1 VRIGTRFVLF
11 GAALPL
17 IALSASITIGGV
29 LFRRS
34 LEAGVDRALLAQ
46 AASESVSMFDSPG
59 GEPHLHI
66 EHAALPVEVIARA
79 PQAAVIDANGRV
91 VMSFPEGV
99 AMPAVPSPSGAD
111 PELATVGKLRVLS
124 VRVGQ
129 RGRVYTL
136 RLWTDLEHVDLAL
149 RRYWQVTM
157 GSAAVLGAAL
167 LALQL
172 WHARRLGRRI
182 DRLRAWLPKVRDEG
196 GEWSPPRD
204 EGADELTELR
214 DGLDEAMQRVRRM
227 REAEERLVANAAHE
241 LRTPLGAMRMEL
253 DLALRRDRSADELRE
268 ALTSA
273 RDEVDR
279 LARLSSR
286 LLDLADAHGGALEL
300 DRIDLDELVSDAV
313 DAATSALEARSL
325 SVRRERRGDTVIEA
339 DALRLR
345 QVVDNLLGNAIRFAP
360 RGSEV
365 RIELDA
371 EAEPVRLAVVD
382 AGPGVPEG
390 AESRIFEPFHR
401 ESKGDAGAGL
411 GLAISQQV
419 AQRHGGSVSLAK
431 NVPGEVRFEL
441 TLPRRPPGGGRRSE
455 RRDVDPERGL
465 RV

>member
-1 VRIGTRFVLF
+1 MRIGARFVLF

-17 IALSASITIGGV
+17 VALVASVALGGV

-34 LEAGVDRALLAQ
+34 LELSVDRALLAQ

-66 EHAALPVEVIARA
+66 EHAALPAEVIARA
-79 PQAAVIDANGRV
+79 PQAAVIDARGEV

-99 AMPAVPSPSGAD
+99 RIPDVARPSGAD
-111 PELATVGKLRVLS
+111 PELSTVGALRVLT

-129 RGRVYTL
+129 RGRLYTL
-136 RLWTDLEHVDLAL
+136 QLWTDLEHVDEAL

-157 GSAAVLGAAL
+157 GSAALLGAAL

-172 WHARRLGRRI
+172 LHARRLERRI
-182 DRLRAWLPKVRDEG
+182 ARLRGWLPQVRDEG

-204 EGADELTELR
+204 DTGDEITELR

-253 DLALRRDRSADELRE
+253 DLALRRDRSAEELRE

-279 LARLSSR
+279 LAKLSSR
-286 LLDLADAHGGALEL
+286 LLDLADASGGRLEL
-300 DRIDLDELVSDAV
+300 EPLDLESVVSDAV
-313 DAATSALEARSL
+313 DAVSAQLAGRRVELEQKAS
-325 SVRRERRGDTVIEA
+325 GDAHIEA
-339 DALRLR
+339 DALRIR
-345 QVVDNLLGNAIRFAP
+345 QVVDNLLGNALRFAP
-360 RGSEV
+360 ATSKV
-365 RIELDA
+365 RIELVGA
-371 EAEPVRLAVVD
+371 PEEVLMRVVD
-382 AGPGVPEG
+382 AGPGVPTG
-390 AESRIFEPFHR
+390 AEARIFEPFHR
-401 ESKGDAGAGL
+401 ESKDGAGTGL

-419 AQRHGGSVSLAK
+419 AQRHGGSVRLAK
-431 NVPGEVRFEL
+431 NEPGEVVFEL
-441 TLPRRPPGGGRRSE
+441 SLPRKPP
-455 RRDVDPERGL
+455 VDPRARPAGGL

>member
-1 VRIGTRFVLF
+1 VRIGARFVLF

-17 IALSASITIGGV
+17 VALVASVALGGV

-34 LEAGVDRALLAQ
+34 LELSVDRALLAQ

-66 EHAALPVEVIARA
+66 EHAALPAEVIARA
-79 PQAAVIDANGRV
+79 PQAAVIDASGEV

-99 AMPAVPSPSGAD
+99 RIPEVARPSGAD
-111 PELATVGKLRVLS
+111 PELSTVGPLRVLT

-129 RGRVYTL
+129 RGRLYTL
-136 RLWTDLEHVDLAL
+136 QLWTDLEHVDEAL

-157 GSAAVLGAAL
+157 GSAALLGAAL

-172 WHARRLGRRI
+172 LHARRLERRI
-182 DRLRAWLPKVRDEG
+182 ARLRGWLPQVRDEG

-204 EGADELTELR
+204 DAGDEITELR
-214 DGLDEAMQRVRRM
+214 DGLDEAMQRVKRM

-253 DLALRRDRSADELRE
+253 DLALRRDRSAEELRE

-279 LARLSSR
+279 LAKLSSR
-286 LLDLADAHGGALEL
+286 LLDLADSSGGRLEL
-300 DRIDLDELVSDAV
+300 EPLDLEAVVGDAV
-313 DAATSALEARSL
+313 DAMSAQLAGRQLELEQQASG
-325 SVRRERRGDTVIEA
+325 ETHIEA
-339 DALRLR
+339 DALRIR
-345 QVVDNLLGNAIRFAP
+345 QVVDNLLGNALRFAP
-360 RGSEV
+360 ARSKVRVELVGGPEEV
-365 RIELDA
+365 LMR
-371 EAEPVRLAVVD
+371 VVD
-382 AGPGVPEG
+382 AGPGVPPG
-390 AESRIFEPFHR
+390 AEARIFEPFHR
-401 ESKGDAGAGL
+401 ESKDGAGTGL

-419 AQRHGGSVSLAK
+419 AQRHGGSVRLAK
-431 NVPGEVRFEL
+431 NEPGEVVFEL
-441 TLPRRPPGGGRRSE
+441 SLPRRQP
-455 RRDVDPERGL
+455 VDPRARPTGGL